1 MAAIETSEGEDVGKE
16 EFLALSFSGSDAT
29 FDTIIGYI
37 EHVIVDDKFQ
47 QLQRN
52 FMENYYLEFEESEE
66 NNLNYPALF
75 KEYKEQLGKYIE
87 EQLVARMPGFSMES
101 FTGSLEKHK
110 EKITEEIFEMLL
122 SFKNFLAFKKMI
134 LDYRAEKEGRGPNL
148 EGGLVVT
155 ALSAP
160 TSRSEGP

>member
-52 FMENYYLEFEESEE
+52 FMEHYYLEFEETEE
-66 NNLNYPALF
+66 NNLNYAALF

-87 EQLVARMPGFSMES
+87 EQLVARMPGFSMEG
-101 FTGSLEKHK
+101 FTSSLEKHK

-134 LDYRAEKEGRGPNL
+134 LDYRAEKEGRGLNL

-160 TSRSEGP
+160 ASRSEGP